1 MLKFSPQMEEKM
13 AQGYRHAGVAILC
26 RVRETPEDFVP
37 QEGSEDISLNKAMR
51 LMLMGGHQL
60 H

>member
-1 MLKFSPQMEEKM
+1 MQEWIYYIGSE
-13 AQGYRHAGVAILC
+13 
-26 RVRETPEDFVP
+26 ETPEDFVP

-51 LMLMGGHQL
+51 IMLVGGHQL